1 MRRGEDTEGR
11 QRPSV
16 YYNLAADKNFVFTV
30 PSMFGIDFNL
40 ELSSQPRRHP
50 DGMKSGDSICT
61 IANQYSSH
69 AYFLTS
75 TNAKI
80 NRSFLD
86 VQYINV
92 DLINIAK
99 VVRLHS

>member
-1 MRRGEDTEGR
+1 
-11 QRPSV
+11 
-16 YYNLAADKNFVFTV
+16 
-30 PSMFGIDFNL
+30 MFGIDFNL
-40 ELSSQPRRHP
+40 EFSSQPRRHP
-50 DGMKSGDSICT
+50 DGMKSGDSIGT

-69 AYFLTS
+69 SYSLPRR
-75 TNAKI
+75 NAKI
-80 NRSFLD
+80 DWSFLD